1 MFGFCEC
8 SRVSS
13 ELRCLLHD
21 PRCCIYTWLKSLTLK
36 SLRWR
41 AWSANRA
48 TLQCIMMCHQK
59 IPQRSIANLSVYHCP
74 WPPFRA
80 VQTTLALGGSPV
92 VPQRSKR
99 DKLAPRHSAEGYP
112 SQLLEGRHT
121 LKPWTGP
128 ATPTSPGKLQPY
140 PEALCKHVER
150 RDPSLYSNSTF
161 PLQGRSNPQDIWHC
175 SQKHVR
181 LKLEPLILEWGV
193 SMDSLRILCYG
204 LQKRNVRIELTFLEL
219 LFFFFF

>member
-59 IPQRSIANLSVYHCP
+59 VPQRSMANLSVYHCP

-128 ATPTSPGKLQPY
+128 ATPTSQGSFNHTLKPCANMLKGETL
-140 PEALCKHVER
+140 
-150 RDPSLYSNSTF
+150 PSIPTA
-161 PLQGRSNPQDIWHC
+161 R
-175 SQKHVR
+175 
-181 LKLEPLILEWGV
+181 
-193 SMDSLRILCYG
+193 
-204 LQKRNVRIELTFLEL
+204 FLFKVGATHKTSGIARKSICDWNWSL
-219 LFFFFF
+219 LF